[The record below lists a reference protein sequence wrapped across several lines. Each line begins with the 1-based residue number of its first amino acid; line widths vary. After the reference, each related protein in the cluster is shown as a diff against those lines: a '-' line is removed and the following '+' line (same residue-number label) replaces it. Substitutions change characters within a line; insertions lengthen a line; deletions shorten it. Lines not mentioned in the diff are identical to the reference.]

1 METLCFYCVFSRY
14 QWFPEHVF
22 PSGIVCIQ
30 YEMETP
36 APGCICTHAHAH
48 TRTHA
53 RTYAHAR
60 ARAHTHTERERETCS
75 VNTHRHGGSECEPS
89 RGNSGNEKRPD
100 APPHTGHWCVCKRLP
115 PSLSLVR
122 SPARSLAYFLAL
134 CSLFIFIY
142 LYLTPYTQVRKR
154 TRTTWSVFSIAI

>member
-1 METLCFYCVFSRY
+1 MFLLCFFQVSMVSGTCVSIWYRM
-14 QWFPEHVF
+14 HTIRDGNTR
-22 PSGIVCIQ
+22 SGLH
-30 YEMETP
+30 M
-36 APGCICTHAHAH
+36 H
-48 TRTHA
+48 TRTCTHTHA
-53 RTYAHAR
+53 CTHAR
-60 ARAHTHTERERETCS
+60 ARAHTHTERERERERETCS
-75 VNTHRHGGSECEPS
+75 VNTRRHGGSECEPS

-154 TRTTWSVFSIAI
+154 TRTTCSVFSTAI